1 MENCINLSGS
11 IILMISFLDDYVYL
25 KDDYKDTKLA
35 WLGCV
40 VWIRVSMPEVWKV
53 EVKQWPLF
61 SAGCMVR

>member
-1 MENCINLSGS
+1 
-11 IILMISFLDDYVYL
+11 MISFLDDCMCL
-25 KDDYKDTKLA
+25 KDDYKNTKLA

-61 SAGCMVR
+61 SEGCMVR